1 MPQGEVKNPEKDGR
15 IKDVKKYN
23 GEAELQNLEDLF
35 KHLLQDMLYAE
46 NAIAKALPKMAK
58 KATNPDVKSGFEQH
72 LDETRDQITK
82 LGNVFK
88 ICGYEKEREKCD
100 AIEGLLKE
108 GESLMEEAAPG
119 AVLDS
124 ALIVAGQK
132 VEHYEI
138 ASYGALCNMAKLLG
152 QSEAA
157 SILHEI
163 LEQEK
168 VTDMKLTKLSDSI
181 EEGAIQKAA

>member
-1 MPQGEVKNPEKDGR
+1 MSQGEVKNPETDGR
-15 IKDVKKYN
+15 IKDVKKYKN
-23 GEAELQNLEDLF
+23 EAEIQNLEDLF

-46 NAIAKALPKMAK
+46 NAITKALPKMIK
-58 KATNPDVKSGFEQH
+58 NATNVDVQAGFEQH
-72 LDETRDQITK
+72 LDETKDQINK
-82 LGNVFK
+82 LGRVFE
-88 ICGYEKEREKCD
+88 ICGYEKKREKCD

-124 ALIVAGQK
+124 AIIVAGQK
-132 VEHYEI
+132 IQHYEI

-152 QSEAA
+152 QNEVAT
-157 SILHEI
+157 ILHEI

-168 VTDMKLTKLSDSI
+168 ATDMKLIELSDSV
-181 EEGAIQKAA
+181 EEQALEKAA